1 MAAIPGVACLDL
13 PPSHA
18 RNVTYFI
25 HAQSTNLQW
34 GMPKT
39 MYKNKFEPR
48 SIVTLSPRELR
59 DNGFDL
65 TAISEDQYKRLGESL
80 QRYYEADYSDV
91 LRQAARAVGLQPT
104 LKAGE

>member
-1 MAAIPGVACLDL
+1 
-13 PPSHA
+13 
-18 RNVTYFI
+18 
-25 HAQSTNLQW
+25 
-34 GMPKT
+34 MPKT